1 VELHPLIALS
11 LLAAVAAVLLTR
23 VRRAGKRGL
32 AFAAMLAVPAAL
44 ALVAL
49 RPSPWREAALYASVT
64 GVAVLV
70 LLPHLLLWLARRAL
84 RARELGRALPL
95 LRARAALQP
104 GVSTADRDLCAE
116 LVALAAGA
124 REPAEVLRAERLQAP
139 IDLGLRVVLLEAI
152 ILALTARGEHRAAIE
167 LFLREGAEAI
177 AAVSPA
183 VIRAVAHAFEAV
195 GDHERAAHLQAIASE
210 LGPGGRAR
218 ARLLRT
224 TPLTIALMLLLAA
237 VHLALTIQG
246 ASDDGFTLMRFG
258 ANLRAATL
266 HGEPW
271 RLLGAIFLH
280 GGLLHLASNLYGL
293 YALGRLVEQLFGSL
307 RMLVIFVAAGA
318 AGSVASAIWGEAA
331 RMSVGASGAVF
342 GLLGAALAIMLR
354 LRGVF
359 PEAWRRQVMFNL
371 LVVIAL
377 NLYIGYSVKMVDN
390 AAHMGGL
397 AGGAL
402 LGLLLVP
409 TREGPGAVARA
420 LLRGAAAALCAACLA
435 SAALTAYTRPAETLA
450 RIPTRDEVRAGVAAR
465 LPLHFLV
472 ANEKGFLIFEPLVF
486 GLALE
491 ATVDR
496 LDPGLP
502 FERIAT
508 DQIALLRKRLA
519 EDASIRSEPS
529 SLALEVGPALAR
541 AEARVARGPAGPMR
555 HLVWLRTEGEVV
567 LGLEVVVPERR
578 VEDYRALLE
587 RVAASL
593 RYRPSR
599 AATSSRVGA
608 AGQGP

>member
-1 VELHPLIALS
+1 MELQPLVALS
-11 LLAAVAAVLLTR
+11 LLAAVASVLLTR
-23 VRRAGKRGL
+23 VRRAGRQGL
-32 AFAAMLAVPAAL
+32 TFAAMLAVPATL

-49 RPSPWREAALYASVT
+49 RPSPWREAALYASAT
-64 GVAVLV
+64 GVGSLV
-70 LLPHLLLWLARRAL
+70 LLPHLLLVLARRAL
-84 RARELGRALPL
+84 RARELRRALPL
-95 LRARAALQP
+95 LRARAVLQP
-104 GVSTADRDLCAE
+104 GVATADRDLCAE
-116 LVALAAGA
+116 LVALAAGTRA
-124 REPAEVLRAERLQAP
+124 PGEVLRAERLQGA
-139 IDLGLRVVLLEAI
+139 IDLSLRVVLLETI
-152 ILALTARGEHRAAIE
+152 ILALAANGEHRRAIE
-167 LFLREGAEAI
+167 LFLQEGAEAI

-183 VIRAVAHAFEAV
+183 VITAVAGAFEAV
-195 GDHERAAHLQAIASE
+195 GDLERAAQLRAIASE

-224 TPLTIALMLLLAA
+224 TPLTIALMLILTA
-237 VHLALTIQG
+237 VHLALTVRG
-246 ASDDGFTLMRFG
+246 ATDDGFTLMRFG

-307 RMLVIFVAAGA
+307 RMLVIFVVAGA
-318 AGSVASAIWGEAA
+318 AGSVASAIWGEPA

-377 NLYIGYSVKMVDN
+377 NLYLGYSVKMIDN

-409 TREGPGAVARA
+409 TREGPGCVARA
-420 LLRGAAAALCAACLA
+420 LLRGVAAALCAACLA
-435 SAALTAYTRPAETLA
+435 SAALTAHTRPAVTLA
-450 RIPTRDEVRAGVAAR
+450 RIPTREVVRAGVAAR
-465 LPLHFLV
+465 LPLHFLT

-502 FERIAT
+502 FERVAR
-508 DQIALLRKRLA
+508 DQIALLRRRLA
-519 EDASIRSEPS
+519 EDQSIRSEPTS
-529 SLALEVGPALAR
+529 IALEVGPTHAR
-541 AEARVARGPAGPMR
+541 AEASVARGPAGPMR
-555 HLVWLRTEGEVV
+555 HLTWLRAEGEVV

-593 RYRPSR
+593 RHRPAR
-599 AATSSRVGA
+599 LTSSREEA
-608 AGQGP
+608 AGRGR